1 MTNRSPTRKF
11 EARRAEIVTSAVA
24 VLNRKGVKGM
34 TLGEVAEKLQIAPNG
49 LIYYFKNKDE
59 LARACFLNGLERL
72 SGMLTA
78 AQAAPTVAERV
89 RRFLDAHFAFRRDV
103 VEGRAE
109 PLPVFSDVR
118 ALNAP
123 CVNAAYVD
131 MFRKVRGLLVGPETA
146 ALSRIELNARTYLLL
161 SEVLWSTAWLVR
173 RESEDYARVSG
184 RVASVML
191 GGLATPG
198 APWAPAALQ
207 PSQISLADETGELFL
222 RAGTALINEE
232 GYAGASVERISA
244 RLNLTK
250 GAFYHRNLSKDDL
263 IQACFERS
271 LEVKREAMRKAE
283 ALEGSAGRALASFA
297 ANLVARQVAEEIELV
312 HPTSLSSAPDSLG
325 PRLQHRYDR
334 MSDRVASMI
343 CDGVADGSLRPVD
356 VNIAAQMLLSLVA
369 AAGRLKFWAPGVTPA
384 DAAGLY
390 VRPFFEGLVPTSPA

>member
-1 MTNRSPTRKF
+1 MPNRSPTRKF

-24 VLNRKGVKGM
+24 VLNRKGVRGM
-34 TLGEVAEKLQIAPNG
+34 TLGEVAERLQLAPNG
-49 LIYYFKNKDE
+49 LIYYFKSKDE

-72 SGMLTA
+72 TAMLME
-78 AQAAPTVAERV
+78 AQAAPSVAERV
-89 RRFLDAHFAFRRDV
+89 TRFLEAHFAFRRDV

-123 CVNAAYVD
+123 CVNAAYVE
-131 MFRKVRGLLVGPETA
+131 MFRKVRALLEGPETE
-146 ALSRIELNARTYLLL
+146 ALSRLDLNARTYLLL
-161 SEVLWSTAWLVR
+161 SEVLWSTTWLVR
-173 RESEDYARVSG
+173 REPEDYQ
-184 RVASVML
+184 RVAQRVAAVML
-191 GGLATPG
+191 GGLG
-198 APWAPAALQ
+198 APGEAWAPATLE
-207 PSQISLADETGELFL
+207 PSQIELADETAELFL

-263 IQACFERS
+263 IQACFQRS
-271 LEVKREAMRKAE
+271 LEVKRDAMRKAE
-283 ALEGSAGRALASFA
+283 AMEAPAGQALAAFA
-297 ANLVARQVAEEIELV
+297 ASLVERQVAEEIELV

-369 AAGRLKFWAPGVTPA
+369 AAGRLKFWAPAVTPA
-384 DAAGLY
+384 DAARLY
-390 VRPFFEGLVPTSPA
+390 VRPFFQGLLSPP

>member
-1 MTNRSPTRKF
+1 MTIRSPTRKF

-24 VLNRKGVKGM
+24 VLNRKGVRGM

-72 SGMLTA
+72 SGMLTD
-78 AQAAPTVAERV
+78 AQAGATVAERV
-89 RRFLDAHFAFRRDV
+89 QRFLQGHFAFRREV

-131 MFRKVRGLLVGPETA
+131 MFRKVRGLLEGPETSG
-146 ALSRIELNARTYLLL
+146 LSRMELNARAYLLL
-161 SEVLWSTAWLVR
+161 SEVLWSTTWLVR
-173 RESEDYARVSG
+173 RDPEDYD
-184 RVASVML
+184 RVAQRVATVIL
-191 GGLATPG
+191 GGFGAPG
-198 APWAPAALQ
+198 AAWAPVPMEA
-207 PSQISLADETGELFL
+207 PQIELADETAEMFL

-250 GAFYHRNLSKDDL
+250 GAFYHRNLSKDEL
-263 IQACFERS
+263 IQACFQRS
-271 LEVKREAMRKAE
+271 LDVKRDAMRQAE
-283 ALEGSAGRALASFA
+283 RLQVPAGQALASFA
-297 ANLVARQVAEEIELV
+297 VCLVERQVAEEMELV
-312 HPTSLSSAPDSLG
+312 HPTSLNSAPDSLG
-325 PRLQHRYDR
+325 PRLQRRYDR

-369 AAGRLKFWAPGVTPA
+369 SASRLKFWAPGVTPS
-384 DAAGLY
+384 DAAALY
-390 VRPFFEGLVPTSPA
+390 VRPFFDGLIPKG

>member
-24 VLNRKGVKGM
+24 VLNRKGVRGM
-34 TLGEVAEKLQIAPNG
+34 TLGEVAERLQLAPNG
-49 LIYYFKNKDE
+49 LIYYFKNKEE
-59 LARACFLNGLERL
+59 LARACFLSGLERL
-72 SGMLTA
+72 TGML
-78 AQAAPTVAERV
+78 AQAQAGETVEGRV

-131 MFRKVRGLLVGPETA
+131 MFRRVRSLLEGPETEG
-146 ALSRIELNARTYLLL
+146 LGRRDLNARTYLLL
-161 SEVLWSTAWLVR
+161 SEVLWSTTWLVR
-173 RESEDYARVSG
+173 REPEDYERVSQ
-184 RVASVML
+184 RVAEVML
-191 GGLATPG
+191 GGLATAG
-198 APWAPAALQ
+198 AAWAPIAVE
-207 PSQISLADETGELFL
+207 PSRIGLADETAEMFL
-222 RAGTALINEE
+222 RAATALINEE

-271 LEVKREAMRKAE
+271 LEVMRDTLRKAE
-283 ALEGSAGRALASFA
+283 ALEAPAGQALASFA
-297 ANLVARQVAEEIELV
+297 ASLVARQVEGEVELV

-325 PRLQHRYDR
+325 PRLQQRYDR
-334 MSDRVASMI
+334 VSDRVASMI

-369 AAGRLKFWAPGVTPA
+369 AASRLKFWAPGVTPA
-384 DAAGLY
+384 DAAALY
-390 VRPFFEGLVPTSPA
+390 VRPFFEGLVPAQRV